1 MTRVDFYIIDEQSR
15 LQPPAVACRLAE
27 KAWQNGHRVLLQV
40 NDDDEAQHLDRLLWT
55 FRDQSFVPHGRLESA
70 DTVLNPVLIGHDEG
84 GGQEHQVLVNLSGA
98 IPSFFS
104 RFERVAEIVS
114 SDPAGKAAGR
124 ERYRFY
130 RDRGYPLH
138 SHTLRG

>member
-1 MTRVDFYIIDEQSR
+1 MTRVDFYILDDDSR

-27 KAWQNGHRVLLQV
+27 KAWQSGHRVLLQV
-40 NDDDEAQHLDRLLWT
+40 RDEGEARHLDRLLWT
-55 FRDQSFVPHGRLESA
+55 YRDQSFVPHGLLGKA
-70 DTVLNPVLIGHDEG
+70 DEALNPVLIGHDESG
-84 GGQEHQVLVNLSGA
+84 GKEHQVLINLADA

-104 RFERVAEIVS
+104 RFERVAEIIS
-114 SDPAGKAAGR
+114 PDPAGKAAGR

-138 SHTLRG
+138 THTLRG